1 MNSFIVRD
9 HENNFKPMIYR
20 DGRLEEIPKDHHYYP
35 EVIRWQKWKEMPRE
49 IVLQK
54 IKEVLNEVSS

>member
-1 MNSFIVRD
+1 MNFIVRD

-35 EVIRWQKWKEMPRE
+35 EVIRWQKCVAMTEEEKQRR
-49 IVLQK
+49 IA
-54 IKEVLNEVSS
+54 EVLK